1 MNIDNI
7 KQVFLVGIGGIGMS
21 ALARYFRHLGCTV
34 AGYDKTETKLTRNL
48 VGEGISVFYH
58 DDFSLV
64 REEFRVADEHTLLIY
79 TPAVPA
85 DLSILHEFRLAGH
98 MLFKRS
104 EVLGLISRD
113 RYTIAVAGTHGK
125 TTTSTMIAHLLT
137 ASGYGCSAFL
147 GGIST
152 NYNTNVLFADNDT
165 VVVEADEFDRS
176 FLTLYPDIAVV
187 TSADADH
194 LDVYG
199 DKGQLEESFELF
211 LQQLQPGGKRIIR
224 AGLPFASDMSYSAY
238 QSAEACA
245 ERIQIIEGEYYFD
258 YVQGEERISDIRLG
272 IPGRHNIEN
281 AVAAIAVARLLG
293 VPDEAI
299 AAALASFAGVK
310 RRYEVVV
317 SNARHTYIDD
327 YAHHPEELRAFLS
340 SVKERYPDKHLT
352 VVFQPHLFTR
362 TRDFADDFAK
372 VLGLSDTLILMPIYP
387 ARELPLPGITS
398 EWLAGNVVADEK
410 HVLDAD
416 GVKEFVAVRKPE
428 LLVTV
433 GAGNI
438 DLLVEPLQEVLSNG

>member
-21 ALARYFRHLGCTV
+21 ALARYFRHLGCAV
-34 AGYDKTETKLTRNL
+34 AGYDKTETKLTHDL
-48 VGEGISVFYH
+48 VAEGISVIYH
-58 DDFSLV
+58 DDYALV
-64 REEFRVADEHTLLIY
+64 RDEFKEANDQTLLIY

-85 DLSILHEFRLAGH
+85 DLMILHEFRLAGH

-104 EVLGLISRD
+104 QVLGLISRD
-113 RYTIAVAGTHGK
+113 RFTVAVAGTHGK
-125 TTTSTMIAHLLT
+125 TTTSTMVAHVLT
-137 ASGYGCSAFL
+137 ESGYGCSAFL

-152 NYNTNVLFADNDT
+152 NYESNILFSDNNT

-176 FLTLYPDIAVV
+176 FLTLHPDIAVV

-194 LDVYG
+194 LDIYG
-199 DKGQLEESFELF
+199 DKGQLEESFQLF
-211 LQQLQPGGKRIIR
+211 LHQVQPGGKRIIR
-224 AGLPFASDMSYSAY
+224 AGLPFDSDVSYSAY
-238 QSAEACA
+238 QQADAYA
-245 ERIQIIEGEYYFD
+245 DRIRIVDGDYYFD
-258 YVQGEERISDIRLG
+258 YVQGTDSINDIRLG

-281 AVAAIAVARLLG
+281 AVATIAVARLLG
-293 VPDEAI
+293 VADEAI

-317 SNARHTYIDD
+317 SNDRHIYIDD
-327 YAHHPEELRAFLS
+327 YAHHPEELRAFLT
-340 SVKERYPDKHLT
+340 SVKERYPAKHLT

-362 TRDFADDFAK
+362 TRDFAEGFAK
-372 VLGLSDTLILMPIYP
+372 MLGLADTLLLMPIYP

-398 EWLAGNVVADEK
+398 EWLAASVEAEEK
-410 HVLDAD
+410 HVLDAE
-416 GVKEFVAVRKPE
+416 GIEAFVKERRPE

-438 DLLVEPLQEVLSNG
+438 DLLVGPLKEVLRHV